1 MLLWRV
7 EAPHASGDA
16 TAIGCS
22 GEELGVFRAH
32 HSEPVV
38 RELVGIPRAA
48 SRGNGMDIR
57 AMNGALSAMFER
69 ARRPLSPLLRT
80 RLVAGMTS
88 PRNIDD
94 YLEVVD
100 PSWSVHG
107 VRARV
112 VALRDEAGD
121 AVSLFLRPNDRWR
134 GFRAGQYVQLSVS
147 NAGIRVTRCF
157 SLSSAPEDDGPLRV
171 TIRIAPNG
179 AISRW
184 VRNEARVG
192 SVVSLSQAMG
202 SFVLPDPVPPRLL
215 FISGGSGITPVL
227 SMIRHLIATHYA
239 GCIAWLHYAR
249 REVILGSEQTSLAA
263 RCTRLQF
270 RTHFTDGLRS
280 TRARFSREQLESFVP
295 RWAESDS
302 FLCGPPSLNETVAA
316 LWTAAGL
323 QSRLRTEHFT
333 LPPTRPC
340 LANDPDDP
348 TRHTLFFA
356 RSGRTIEGRA
366 GASLLEQAEGA
377 GLNPPYGCR
386 RGICHTCTCRKLSGT
401 VLNEQTGSV
410 SREPNEDIQ
419 LCVSA
424 PRSDVSL
431 DL

>member
-1 MLLWRV
+1 
-7 EAPHASGDA
+7 
-16 TAIGCS
+16 
-22 GEELGVFRAH
+22 
-32 HSEPVV
+32 
-38 RELVGIPRAA
+38 
-48 SRGNGMDIR
+48 
-57 AMNGALSAMFER
+57 MNGALSAMFER
-69 ARRPLSPLLRT
+69 TRRPLGPLLRT
-80 RLVAGMTS
+80 RLVEGLTS

-100 PSWSVHG
+100 PAWSVHG

-112 VALRDEAGD
+112 VALRDEAGG
-121 AVSLFLRPNDRWR
+121 AVSLFLRPNELWR
-134 GFRAGQYVQLSVS
+134 GFRAGQYVHLSVKS
-147 NAGIRVTRCF
+147 AGIRVTRCF

-171 TIRIAPNG
+171 TIRIAPKG
-179 AISRW
+179 AISHW
-184 VRNEARVG
+184 VRNEAHVG

-202 SFVLPDPVPPRLL
+202 AFVVPDPVPPRLL

-227 SMIRHLIATHYA
+227 SMVRHLVATHYA
-239 GCIAWLHYAR
+239 GSIAWLHYAR
-249 REVILGSEQTSLAA
+249 SEVILGREQASLTA

-270 RTHFTDGLRS
+270 KTHFTDGPRA
-280 TRARFSREQLESFVP
+280 TRARFSREQLESFLP

-302 FLCGPPSLNETVAA
+302 FLCGPPALTEAVAA
-316 LWTAAGL
+316 LWMTVGL
-323 QSRLRTEHFT
+323 QNRLRTEHFT
-333 LPPTRPC
+333 PPPMRSY

-348 TRHTLFFA
+348 ARHSLFFA
-356 RSGRTIEGRA
+356 RSRRTIEGRR

-401 VLNEQTGSV
+401 VLNAHTGAV
-410 SREPNEDIQ
+410 SRAPNEDIQ

>member
-1 MLLWRV
+1 
-7 EAPHASGDA
+7 
-16 TAIGCS
+16 
-22 GEELGVFRAH
+22 
-32 HSEPVV
+32 
-38 RELVGIPRAA
+38 
-48 SRGNGMDIR
+48 MDVQ

-69 ARRPLSPLLRT
+69 ARRPLGPLLRT

-94 YLEVVD
+94 YLEIVD
-100 PSWSVHG
+100 SAWSVRG

-112 VALRDEAGD
+112 VAMRDEAGD
-121 AVSLFLRPNDRWR
+121 AVSLFLRPNELWR

-147 NAGIRVTRCF
+147 TAGVRVTRCF
-157 SLSSAPEDDGPLRV
+157 SLSSAPEDAGPLRLTV
-171 TIRIAPNG
+171 RMAPKG
-179 AISRW
+179 AISHW
-184 VRNEARVG
+184 VRKEAHVG

-202 SFVLPDPVPPRLL
+202 SFVLPEPVPPRLL

-227 SMIRHLIATHYA
+227 SMIRHLVATDYA
-239 GCIAWLHYAR
+239 GCLSWLHYAR
-249 REVILGSEQTSLAA
+249 REVILGSEQASLAA
-263 RCTRLQF
+263 GCTQLQS
-270 RTHFTDGLRS
+270 RTYFTSGPRGAG
-280 TRARFSREQLESFVP
+280 TRFSREQLESFVP
-295 RWAESDS
+295 RWAESYS
-302 FLCGPPSLNETVAA
+302 FLCGPPSLNEAVAA

-323 QSRLRTEHFT
+323 QDRLLTEHFA
-333 LPPTRPC
+333 LPPTGPY
-340 LANDPDDP
+340 LASDSLDP
-348 TRHTLFFA
+348 TRHSLFFA

-386 RGICHTCTCRKLSGT
+386 RGICHTCTCRKLSGI
-401 VLNEQTGSV
+401 VLNEHTGAV

>member
-1 MLLWRV
+1 
-7 EAPHASGDA
+7 
-16 TAIGCS
+16 
-22 GEELGVFRAH
+22 
-32 HSEPVV
+32 
-38 RELVGIPRAA
+38 
-48 SRGNGMDIR
+48 MDIQ
-57 AMNGALSAMFER
+57 AMNGRLSAMFER

-80 RLVAGMTS
+80 RLVASMTS

-94 YLEVVD
+94 YLEIVD
-100 PSWSVHG
+100 SCWSVHG

-121 AVSLFLRPNDRWR
+121 AVSLFLRPNELWR
-134 GFRAGQYVQLSVS
+134 GFRAGQHVQLSVS

-157 SLSSAPEDDGPLRV
+157 SLSSAPEDHGPLRV
-171 TIRIAPNG
+171 TIRIAPKG
-179 AISRW
+179 AISHW
-184 VRNEARVG
+184 IRNEAHVG

-202 SFVLPDPVPPRLL
+202 SFVLPEPVPPRLL

-227 SMIRHLIATHYA
+227 SMIRHLIATDYG
-239 GCIAWLHYAR
+239 GCVAWLHYAR
-249 REVILGSEQTSLAA
+249 REVILGSEQASLAA
-263 RCTRLQF
+263 RRSRLQF
-270 RTHFTDGLRS
+270 RTHFTDGRS
-280 TRARFSREQLESFVP
+280 TGTRFSRKQLESFVP

-302 FLCGPPSLNETVAA
+302 LLCGPPSLNEAVAA

-323 QSRLRTEHFT
+323 QNLLRTEHFT
-333 LPPTRPC
+333 LPPTGPC
-340 LANDPDDP
+340 LANDTIDA
-348 TRHTLFFA
+348 TRHSLFFA

-386 RGICHTCTCRKLSGT
+386 RGICHTCTCRKLSGI
-401 VLNEQTGSV
+401 VLNEHTGAV

-431 DL
+431 YL

>member
-1 MLLWRV
+1 M
-7 EAPHASGDA
+7 
-16 TAIGCS
+16 
-22 GEELGVFRAH
+22 
-32 HSEPVV
+32 
-38 RELVGIPRAA
+38 
-48 SRGNGMDIR
+48 NIR

-80 RLVAGMTS
+80 QLVAGIAS

-100 PSWSVHG
+100 PAWSVHG

-121 AVSLFLRPNDRWR
+121 AVSLFLRPNELWR
-134 GFRAGQYVQLSVS
+134 GFRAGQYVQLSALH
-147 NAGIRVTRCF
+147 AGIRVTRCF
-157 SLSSAPEDDGPLRV
+157 SLSSAPADDGPVRV
-171 TIRIAPNG
+171 TIRIAPQG
-179 AISRW
+179 AISHW
-184 VRNEARVG
+184 VRNQAHVG

-227 SMIRHLIATHYA
+227 SIIRQLVATDYA
-239 GCIAWLHYAR
+239 GSIACLHYAR
-249 REVILGSEQTSLAA
+249 REVILGSEQASLAA
-263 RCTRLQF
+263 RCVRLQF
-270 RTHFTDGLRS
+270 KTHFTDGS

-295 RWAESDS
+295 RWAESYS
-302 FLCGPPSLNETVAA
+302 FLCGPPSLNDAVTAV
-316 LWTAAGL
+316 WTAAGL
-323 QSRLRTEHFT
+323 QNRLRTEHFT
-333 LPPTRPC
+333 PARTGPY
-340 LANDPDDP
+340 LANDSDDP
-348 TRHTLFFA
+348 RRHSLYFA
-356 RSGRTIEGRA
+356 RSGRTVEDRP

-377 GLNPPYGCR
+377 GLNPSYGCR

-401 VLNEQTGSV
+401 VRNEHTGAV

-419 LCVSA
+419 LCVST